1 MNETK
6 TAAFAVVMVLI
17 VVGVATPMLSDDTE
31 AETVISPLDEEYPE
45 YGVVWMPIIFIIGMA
60 VSAGIGYVAGEHF
73 AEPAGNQEDI
83 YRQLREIYG
92 EKTMDTIDS
101 VVGLISSILPADTT
115 LWTFTHDYWNRAVEL
130 SVADVWA
137 LGDTYNPDAV
147 VGKALLRENLENYI
161 YNWQSAIDKSI
172 NNITSVRDQMVGDC
186 YGNME
191 LSISWSGDEL
201 MASSNTSEPFD
212 FDLLQVV
219 RNTTAGSTVWIDAR
233 AEDEGGSYNEDTSA
247 TIYNFGQSSVR
258 LVKVAVYENDSGGN
272 SITIPAGGTYVMPSE
287 FSGMYRI
294 ETSGATLAGPFSKAA
309 SDRAAD
315 VIGGLV
321 ISGGDERV
329 YVVPD
334 GNNVL
339 VTNTSGASWSSNTLR
354 YEVSYTG
361 LNNNGDYSVLVDG
374 DTYNIVRD
382 WNNLIQGINDA
393 INDAATSGE
402 VIWGIFD
409 VAEESN
415 SFLSPSSIT
424 RSVEGISL
432 STVEQQAIYIQ
443 AMMYI
448 ADYWENHGGELGN
461 AEFIT
466 NIESV
471 DLVVYGDIYYNGE
484 LWMENAVFTPY
495 LTVSSAQTLTTG
507 STVQWSG
514 PGFAMVWAQVDQ
526 FSQWNGDTT
535 SGSYYL
541 LDLNSGYSMDIERMT
556 KGGQVINEITLTPTV
571 IDRYTVDPEPPSDL
585 DDPVQVL
592 DAGNLIML
600 ILIELA
606 VIIFLLGYIWGQ
618 PVWGAVIALIVLV
631 IGILFS
637 GAIAALLL

>member
-6 TAAFAVVMVLI
+6 TAAFAVVMMLI

-60 VSAGIGYVAGEHF
+60 VSAGVGYVVGEHF

-137 LGDTYNPDAV
+137 LGDTYNPDAI

-172 NNITSVRDQMVGDC
+172 NNITSVRNQMVGDC

-191 LSISWSGDEL
+191 LSVSWSGDEL
-201 MASSNTSEPFD
+201 VASSNTSEPFD
-212 FDLLQVV
+212 FDLLQIV

-309 SDRAAD
+309 SDRASD

-361 LNNNGDYSVLVDG
+361 LNNNGDHSVLVDG
-374 DTYNIVRD
+374 DTYNVVRD

-393 INDAATSGE
+393 IDDAATSGE

-432 STVEQQAIYIQ
+432 STAEQQAIYIQ

-448 ADYWENHGGELGN
+448 ADYWESHGGELGD

-466 NIESV
+466 NIESI
-471 DLVVYGDIYYNGE
+471 DLIVYGDIYYNGE

-495 LTVSSAQTLTTG
+495 MTVSSAQTLTTG

-514 PGFAMVWAQVDQ
+514 PGFAMVWAQVEQ

-541 LDLNSGYSMDIERMT
+541 LDLSSGYSMDIERMT

-571 IDRYTVDPEPPSDL
+571 IDRYTVDPESPSDL

-600 ILIELA
+600 IMIELA

-618 PVWGAVIALIVLV
+618 PVWGAIIALIVLL

-637 GAIAALLL
+637 GAIAAWLL